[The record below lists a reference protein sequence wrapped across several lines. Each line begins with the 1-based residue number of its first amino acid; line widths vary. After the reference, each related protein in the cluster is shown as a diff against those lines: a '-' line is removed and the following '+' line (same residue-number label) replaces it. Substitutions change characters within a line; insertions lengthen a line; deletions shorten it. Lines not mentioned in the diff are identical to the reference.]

1 MEIRSVTVGQPVDL
15 PVKSGALRRSGEFAQ
30 RAKQAL
36 EARGYPVQNLRMATQ
51 PMSVLMGAQPPKEA
65 ATLAKGIE
73 DELAPA
79 GFNYCALGP
88 VLAAGP
94 GEFHPLLQ
102 EIPNVLRATSRIF
115 LSVMAATTKD
125 GLNIGVIR
133 QTAEALVQ
141 ATDGD
146 VEGTRSR
153 RFTLSANVPP
163 NGPFFPSA
171 YHGGPE
177 PGFSIAIEAAD
188 LAVES
193 FTDAPSLNAAEA
205 ALTRRLMQH
214 GGAVQRIA
222 EELAASSGLRFY
234 GLDIS
239 LAPYPDAARSIA
251 GAMERLG
258 VGQFGTNGT
267 LFASAFVTRIL
278 SQVALPKCGFSG
290 LMIPLL
296 EDSVMASRHAEGAYT
311 LDSLLL
317 YSAVCGAGLDTI
329 PIAGDT
335 SADQIASVYLDL
347 CTLSIA
353 LDKPLTIRLMPL
365 FGKKAGDSVSFAFSY
380 FAPTKVVEL
389 KGPGSPGLLAKGGWV
404 RALGQA
410 ERNPR

>member
-1 MEIRSVTVGQPVDL
+1 
-15 PVKSGALRRSGEFAQ
+15 
-30 RAKQAL
+30 
-36 EARGYPVQNLRMATQ
+36 
-51 PMSVLMGAQPPKEA
+51 MSVLMGAQPPKEA
-65 ATLAKGIE
+65 AILAKGIE
-73 DELAPA
+73 DELVAA

-102 EIPNVLRATSRIF
+102 EIPNVLMATSRIF

-125 GLNIGVIR
+125 GLNIGVIK

-141 ATDGD
+141 ATEGD
-146 VEGTRSR
+146 VEGTRPR

-193 FTDAPSLNAAEA
+193 FTGAQSLNAAEA
-205 ALTRRLMQH
+205 ALMRRLMQH
-214 GGAVQRIA
+214 GGAVQRVA
-222 EELAASSGLRFY
+222 EEFASASGMRFY
-234 GLDIS
+234 GMDIS

-267 LFASAFVTRIL
+267 LFASAFITRIL

-329 PIAGDT
+329 PIPGDT
-335 SADQIASVYLDL
+335 SAAQIASVYLDL

-365 FGKKAGDSVSFAFSY
+365 YGKKAGDSVSFAFPY

-389 KGPGSPGLLAKGGWV
+389 KGPGSPGLLAKGGWI
-404 RALGQA
+404 RALGQS
-410 ERNPR
+410 RRSGG